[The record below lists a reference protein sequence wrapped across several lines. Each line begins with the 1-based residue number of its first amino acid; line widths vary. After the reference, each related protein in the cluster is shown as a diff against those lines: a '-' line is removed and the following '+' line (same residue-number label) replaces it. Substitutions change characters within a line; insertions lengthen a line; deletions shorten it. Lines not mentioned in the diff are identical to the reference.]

1 MSSDDSSELSSA
13 PSDTENDIQV
23 VKKNGLLKFF
33 TKADS
38 KSTSIEQE
46 PLHSV
51 PKRDP
56 SPAHDYI
63 LADNPDIAFI
73 VMFRSRFTE
82 AFPKSLANFGPQE
95 FEQDIIQDVPGE
107 GAESFMCA
115 LLSLLLN
122 RKQDV
127 KPGHYSRALEEA
139 IQSHKSQWAKD
150 WENKTPLSKGATF
163 SSMVPEQRLTLLRTL
178 ILWALSS
185 SDVIKGIIQSSYKQQ
200 RQEDD
205 LNQPLS
211 VQPWGSDSERRRYFL
226 IEGLHDTQF
235 RVYRESSCAYLK
247 RTWWSVASNIDEL
260 KALAEKLQTQ
270 DGSQKARLLS
280 GKILA
285 AIPRFEAAEEKRKRR
300 EYRTTRK
307 QLFRRLDP
315 EFSIYE
321 GRTRGK
327 RVKYTLSDE
336 EEDEKT
342 DLHSSRRSTRNSGTG
357 TTTEINQPTI
367 TQSGRHV
374 KLRQGGTYGE
384 SVLRKI
390 YTSSVKNQLE
400 NTEIE
405 TEPYNKQTTSATIS
419 GRNGNSL
426 KPVKTT
432 GLEKTNDSSDSASE
446 EEDASEQDYHV
457 DEETCPESDFDV
469 TGNFSGEDE
478 DDQDNDHKRPMIKL
492 PVSPPSPERKAA
504 TVNGITPEIETTKA
518 NLASGLRDDDLA
530 GSGPHITKEINTSLC
545 SSSTVADYRNSK
557 KIQIVQSDQN
567 SV

>member
-1 MSSDDSSELSSA
+1 MSFDDSSELSSA
-13 PSDTENDIQV
+13 PSDTENEIQV

-38 KSTSIEQE
+38 NSTSLDHEAL
-46 PLHSV
+46 PSV

-95 FEQDIIQDVPGE
+95 FEQDIIQEVPGE

-115 LLSLLLN
+115 LLGLLLN

-127 KPGHYSRALEEA
+127 KPGHYNRALEEA

-211 VQPWGSDSERRRYFL
+211 VQPWGSDSERRRYYL

-247 RTWWSVASNIDEL
+247 RSWWSVASNIDEL
-260 KALAEKLQTQ
+260 RALGEKLQTQ

-307 QLFRRLDP
+307 QLFRRPDP
-315 EFSIYE
+315 EYSIYE

-327 RVKYTLSDE
+327 RVKYTVSDE
-336 EEDEKT
+336 EDDVKI
-342 DLHSSRRSTRNSGTG
+342 DLHSSRRSTRNSGIG
-357 TTTEINQPTI
+357 TKTETNQPTI

-374 KLRQGGTYGE
+374 KSRNGGTYGE
-384 SVLRKI
+384 NVLRKT
-390 YTSSVKNQLE
+390 YTPVNNQLE
-400 NTEIE
+400 SKEIE
-405 TEPYNKQTTSATIS
+405 TETYHRQTASATIS
-419 GRNGNSL
+419 GRDANSL
-426 KPVKTT
+426 KSVKTT
-432 GLEKTNDSSDSASE
+432 FLEKTSDYGDLTSE

-457 DEETCPESDFDV
+457 DEETCPESDFDATANISV
-469 TGNFSGEDE
+469 EDE
-478 DDQDNDHKRPMIKL
+478 DDLDDDHKKLKLKL
-492 PVSPPSPERKAA
+492 PTSPPLPESKIA
-504 TVNGITPEIETTKA
+504 TVNGITLEIETTKA
-518 NLASGLRDDDLA
+518 NLEFVPRDDDLT
-530 GSGPHITKEINTSLC
+530 GSRSRTSKDINTGSC
-545 SSSTVADYRNSK
+545 SSSTAADHRNSK
-557 KIQIVQSDQN
+557 KIQKI
-567 SV
+567 